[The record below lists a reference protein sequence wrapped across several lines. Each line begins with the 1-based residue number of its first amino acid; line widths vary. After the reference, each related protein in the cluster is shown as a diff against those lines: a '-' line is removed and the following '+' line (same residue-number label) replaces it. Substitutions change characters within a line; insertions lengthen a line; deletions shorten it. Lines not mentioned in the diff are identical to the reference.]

1 MSLFQHVC
9 SHVVPHLL
17 SEQLPRIMSIAL
29 QNLTQLDKSHQDQ
42 QEYLGWEHYPID
54 LPHVNPITTSAR
66 VCDDLL
72 TSLSSKLFC
81 DELKVRT
88 IDIIETNNGMQAIY
102 FVIRCE
108 PLTFPTTT

>member
-1 MSLFQHVC
+1 MSLYQHVC

-17 SEQLPRIMSIAL
+17 SEQLFRIMSL
-29 QNLTQLDKSHQDQ
+29 QNLTQLDKSYQGQ
-42 QEYLGWEHYPID
+42 QEYLGWQHYPID

-88 IDIIETNNGMQAIY
+88 IDIVENNNGMQSIY

-108 PLTFPTTT
+108 PLTFSTTT